1 MLARLPPSQK
11 LSFLVL
17 LLCGSLSAYADEVK
31 APRFESGVQPIFR
44 AKCFACH
51 DAKSQR
57 AGLSLESRD
66 DLLKGGKS
74 GAAVIPGKPV
84 DSLLLTM
91 VMSGKMPM
99 GGEKLAV
106 SEIETIRKWIE
117 GGALRDAEDKLAA
130 KLVAE
135 REVHAI
141 LSAKC
146 WVCHGRTEQK
156 AGLDLRTR
164 AAILKGGKSG
174 PAIVPGK
181 PADSLLIKRI
191 TAQEMPPP
199 KLQEQFSVRGLTDSE
214 LEKITRW
221 IATGAPADDEK
232 AIDVRAAADPMVKD
246 KNRAFWAFTAPQRG
260 TVPNVQSKARVR
272 NPIDAFIL
280 EKLEAKGTSL
290 SADADRRTLM
300 RRAYLDLVG
309 LPPTP
314 EEVQAYLADG
324 NPKAYEQM
332 IDKLLA
338 SPQYGER
345 WARFWLDAVGY
356 SDSEGGTSADEPR
369 PHAWRY
375 RDFVIRSLNSG
386 KPFDRFLTEQIAGD
400 ELFDYKTVKEYTPEQ
415 VDLLAATGFW
425 RTAPDSTYS
434 TEQNFIPERM
444 DVIAGQVEILGS
456 AVLGLSVGCARCHDH
471 KYDPIP
477 QRDYYR
483 LTAVLTPAY
492 DPFTWRM
499 PSMNCGGVGAN
510 CDEKTTRYLPLLVA
524 NERDGVQTYN
534 APIQTK
540 IDELKKQLDVRA
552 EPLKQKMEAERLQG
566 LPSEIRDDVRKA
578 GQTAASER
586 TEVQKFLLQRYEGT
600 LTVKLTD
607 IAKADDGFR
616 KEKEEIDRQIKDEK
630 DKLKSVPRI
639 RALFDLGPEPP
650 PTRILLRG
658 DASTPG
664 ALVTP
669 GALSVLSAK
678 IPPYT
683 VPKLAYESK
692 TTGRRLGLARWLVD
706 PNHPLT
712 ARVMVNRMWQH
723 HFGTGLV
730 NTPGNFGKMG
740 AAPVNQP
747 LLDWLSNE
755 FVRQGWDMKAMHRL
769 IMTSSTYRQSSHAD
783 TERQD
788 KDPDGSLLSRFPL
801 HRLDSDA
808 IRDSILKVAGRL
820 DLKPFGP
827 PDPVKLMPDGEV
839 VGTGDSKVGQRR
851 SIYMAGR
858 RTQPITLLDTFD
870 TPFMNPNC
878 VKRAQ
883 STVSSQALEL
893 MNSDLLRQA
902 SRYMAGRI
910 IDAEGDATRGQIDR
924 AYWLAL
930 SRKPSA
936 EEVSAAESALQAM
949 EKEWFQQLRSDN
961 PEEPVKARAHWLA
974 VATLCHTILN
984 SAEFLYVD

>member
-1 MLARLPPSQK
+1 MLATLQLIRKFP
-11 LSFLVL
+11 FLAL
-17 LLCGSLSAYADEVK
+17 LLSAGVSALAEDAK
-31 APRFESGVQPIFR
+31 WPRFESGVQPIFR

-57 AGLSLESRD
+57 ASLSLETRD

-74 GAAVIPGKPV
+74 GAAVVPGKPV

-91 VMSGKMPM
+91 VTSGKMPI
-99 GGEKLAV
+99 GGEKLSS
-106 SEIETIRKWIE
+106 SEIEIIRKWIE

-146 WVCHGRTEQK
+146 WVCHGRTERK

-199 KLQEQFSVRGLTDSE
+199 KLQAQFSVRGLTDGE

-221 IATGAPADDEK
+221 IATGALADDDRPLEFS
-232 AIDVRAAADPMVKD
+232 VAADPMVTEKD
-246 KNRAFWAFTAPQRG
+246 RAFWAFTAPQRG
-260 TVPNVQSKARVR
+260 TVPNVQTKTRVR

-290 SADADRRTLM
+290 SDDADRRTLL
-300 RRAYLDLVG
+300 RRAYLDLIG

-314 EEVQAYLADG
+314 EEVQAYLSDQ
-324 NPKAYEQM
+324 NPNAYEQM

-338 SPQYGER
+338 SPHYGER

-375 RDFVIRSLNSG
+375 RDYVIRSLNSG

-400 ELFDYKTVKEYTPEQ
+400 ELFDYKAAKEYTPEQ

-483 LTAVLTPAY
+483 LTAVLMPAY

-499 PSMNCGGVGAN
+499 PSMNCGGVGAF

-524 NERDGVQTYN
+524 NERDSVQTYN
-534 APIQTK
+534 APIQAK
-540 IDELKKQLDVRA
+540 IDEFKKQLDLKA
-552 EPLKQKMEAERLQG
+552 EPLKQKMEAERLQN
-566 LPSEIRDDVRKA
+566 LPVEIRDDIRTA
-578 GQTAASER
+578 RQTAADAR

-607 IAKADDGFR
+607 IAKADEAFR
-616 KEKEEIDRQIKDEK
+616 KEKEDIDRQTKEEK
-630 DKLKSVPRI
+630 DKLRSAPRI
-639 RALFDLGPEPP
+639 REIG
-650 PTRILLRG
+650 
-658 DASTPG
+658 
-664 ALVTP
+664 
-669 GALSVLSAK
+669 
-678 IPPYT
+678 
-683 VPKLAYESK
+683 
-692 TTGRRLGLARWLVD
+692 
-706 PNHPLT
+706 
-712 ARVMVNRMWQH
+712 
-723 HFGTGLV
+723 
-730 NTPGNFGKMG
+730 
-740 AAPVNQP
+740 
-747 LLDWLSNE
+747 
-755 FVRQGWDMKAMHRL
+755 
-769 IMTSSTYRQSSHAD
+769 
-783 TERQD
+783 
-788 KDPDGSLLSRFPL
+788 
-801 HRLDSDA
+801 
-808 IRDSILKVAGRL
+808 
-820 DLKPFGP
+820 
-827 PDPVKLMPDGEV
+827 
-839 VGTGDSKVGQRR
+839 
-851 SIYMAGR
+851 
-858 RTQPITLLDTFD
+858 
-870 TPFMNPNC
+870 
-878 VKRAQ
+878 
-883 STVSSQALEL
+883 
-893 MNSDLLRQA
+893 
-902 SRYMAGRI
+902 
-910 IDAEGDATRGQIDR
+910 
-924 AYWLAL
+924 
-930 SRKPSA
+930 
-936 EEVSAAESALQAM
+936 
-949 EKEWFQQLRSDN
+949 
-961 PEEPVKARAHWLA
+961 RAH
-974 VATLCHTILN
+974 V
-984 SAEFLYVD
+984 